1 VKTAISVPDAI
12 FAEVEEAARGLG
24 ISRSE
29 FYATAAQRW
38 VDELRR
44 RQVTAQID
52 ATLDNDHDAEEDTAG
67 LMAEAARRAF
77 TRADGS

>member
-1 VKTAISVPDAI
+1 MKTAISVPDAV
-12 FAEVEEAARGLG
+12 FERVEEAARRLG

-44 RQVTAQID
+44 HDITDQVNAALDDD
-52 ATLDNDHDAEEDTAG
+52 AGEDTAE
-67 LMAEAARRAF
+67 LRAEAARR
-77 TRADGS
+77 TLTHADGW